1 MSEEKKVSRRNYLK
15 WVAGAAIGA
24 AAVGAGGYY
33 WYTTLPKGKPKL
45 RYLGHAF
52 YLPEDAVIKWKE
64 LEDQEIEA
72 TYQELWVVCQTQVAD
87 PKGWD
92 VGGGGRYRPV
102 IDAGIAQPIP
112 LEKIPRWTT
121 DSVLDIFNNSDQY
134 FRPAQADRFDSLL
147 WHEHGESLISV
158 PCMWNFDS
166 VTYLPEFVPYEEKG
180 GTKTTMSYSEL
191 WNTEWKGRAG
201 MQDEGLTV
209 FSETCNE
216 LEAEGEIDPVANIT
230 NLENSEVDMIYNFLL
245 PIVEAGQ
252 IKTFWFNYAD
262 IVHLLSTKE
271 LYLSSTWQPPCFD
284 TRKAGTPAYY
294 ARLVNGPFFW
304 YNSNYVSNET
314 DPAKLDDCY
323 KLMNWTLE
331 LYMSMLYTR
340 QGYPTPACYYDD
352 YKNGM
357 GAEFYDW
364 FHNGKA
370 TYLPIDEIMAEIWP
384 DNPEFADLEER
395 LQNALFMPDEY
406 FKHFWTGEPPRTGSP
421 DPNGNLRD
429 IGSNED
435 KMDITRY
442 FLSPDLPDNNDY
454 YVSKYEELKAH
465 MPV

>member
-1 MSEEKKVSRRNYLK
+1 
-15 WVAGAAIGA
+15 
-24 AAVGAGGYY
+24 
-33 WYTTLPKGKPKL
+33 
-45 RYLGHAF
+45 
-52 YLPEDAVIKWKE
+52 
-64 LEDQEIEA
+64 
-72 TYQELWVVCQTQVAD
+72 
-87 PKGWD
+87 
-92 VGGGGRYRPV
+92 
-102 IDAGIAQPIP
+102 
-112 LEKIPRWTT
+112 
-121 DSVLDIFNNSDQY
+121 
-134 FRPAQADRFDSLL
+134 
-147 WHEHGESLISV
+147 
-158 PCMWNFDS
+158 MWNFDS
-166 VTYLPEFVPYEEKG
+166 VTYLPEFLPYTEEG

-230 NLENSEVDMIYNFLL
+230 NLEDSEVDMIYNFLL

-314 DPAKLDDCY
+314 DPAKLEDCY

-357 GAEFYDW
+357 GDEFYDW

-370 TYLPIDEIMAEIWP
+370 TYLPIDEIMTEIWP

-406 FKHFWTGEPPRTGSP
+406 FKHFWTGEAPRTGSP
-421 DPNGNLRD
+421 HTRGNLRD